1 MIDVHLFWTFQ
12 NQDFIICKR
21 WWKQASIE
29 CALCCK
35 LVQSLTSD
43 WPETAPWCHWRFRKS
58 SSPIASFHICPS
70 KQSYRMWLVLQ
81 FLRKK
86 KKIRWRVNLFPKG
99 MAFPYLNHSLRW
111 RLTYYKYA
119 GKINNAYN
127 SVKPRHWQGHRSM
140 LFPAFAKIPNSPYL
154 IKRLFFP
161 GPCGWFMT
169 PAAFMSTCFI
179 FLSLLLT
186 PKVIG
191 ILCFW

>member
-1 MIDVHLFWTFQ
+1 M
-12 NQDFIICKR
+12 
-21 WWKQASIE
+21 
-29 CALCCK
+29 LCCK

-43 WPETAPWCHWRFRKS
+43 WPEIASWCHWRFRKS

-86 KKIRWRVNLFPKG
+86 KNQMEGKSVSEGAGFS
-99 MAFPYLNHSLRW
+99 YLNHSLHG

-140 LFPAFAKIPNSPYL
+140 LFSAFAKIPNSPYL
-154 IKRLFFP
+154 IKRLSFP